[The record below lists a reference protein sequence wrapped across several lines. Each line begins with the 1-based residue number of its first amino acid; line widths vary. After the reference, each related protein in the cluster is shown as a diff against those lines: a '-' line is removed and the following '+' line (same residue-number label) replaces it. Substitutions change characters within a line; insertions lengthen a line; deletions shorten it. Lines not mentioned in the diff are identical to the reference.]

1 MGERRVSLMKGSS
14 FLTGYVTKPKN
25 QYNCGSCAS
34 FAATALHET
43 CISKVLKQHGSFTV
57 EGVEYLIA
65 KANLDLSEQYLLDC
79 GYDGRYG
86 VF

>member
-1 MGERRVSLMKGSS
+1 MTGS
-14 FLTGYVTKPKN
+14 FLTGFVTKPKN

-79 GYDGRYG
+79 GYDGR
-86 VF
+86 